1 MEGEWDYPNNVTFE
15 GATIAAGDV
24 YVVCHG
30 SADAFIQDECDQTFT
45 YLSNGDDVFALTYLD
60 GVIIDMVGDVGGD
73 PGAGWEVCGVADGT
87 KDHTLVRKSSV
98 VAGNEGAWTESAGTD
113 ADDCEWIVLDQND
126 WTMLGFHEMD
136 AMSNEY
142 IVCLLY
148 TSPSPRDRTRSRM
161 PSSA

>member
-1 MEGEWDYPNNVTFE
+1 
-15 GATIAAGDV
+15 
-24 YVVCHG
+24 
-30 SADAFIQDECDQTFT
+30 
-45 YLSNGDDVFALTYLD
+45 
-60 GVIIDMVGDVGGD
+60 MVGDVGDD

-98 VAGNEGAWTESAGTD
+98 VAGNEGAWIESAGTD

-142 IVCLLY
+142 IVELMRESGTSLLKILSA
-148 TSPSPRDRTRSRM
+148 SPSAKAVFPTPGSPTNIGLFLFLLDKM
-161 PSSA
+161 